1 MSNYLLFVR
10 QNLALL
16 TFGFIT
22 VFTGNLGQ
30 SFFIAWFGAGIQE
43 SLNLSAGAY
52 GSAYSLATLCSAVTV
67 MWAGGLIDK
76 MPLRRYVI
84 LISVGLVVALAVLS
98 QTQSLPAL
106 LLGFFLLR
114 LFGQSLLPHTGSTTM
129 SRYFEQG
136 RGKGLS
142 LASSGMPIGEIVLP
156 VIAVASIA
164 WVGWQYTYLGL
175 SLVVLLCM
183 LPLFLWLLRISP
195 RVDESLDP
203 GKDLSRSSDN
213 SKDNKPAGRR
223 AVLSDYRFWLAFPG
237 LIAGPFLL
245 TGLFIH
251 QNFLLSEK
259 GWSMNWLATCFI
271 IYGAVHWGSSLISG
285 ALVDRLRAPRM
296 LPWILVP
303 LLACMLT
310 AAFVPGQWSAPLMM
324 ALLGVAAG
332 AMPPVTGSLWPEIYG
347 TARLGAIRAMNLSIM
362 VLSTAMSPVL
372 FGYFIDRSASGEQLY
387 AACSVFVAVAL
398 VMMCLSY
405 PANSRPV
412 ATS

>member
-16 TFGFIT
+16 LFGFMT

-30 SFFIAWFGAGIQE
+30 SFFIAWFGAGIQA
-43 SLNLSAGAY
+43 SLDLSAGAY
-52 GSAYSLATLCSAVTV
+52 GSAYSMATLCSAVTV
-67 MWAGGLIDK
+67 MWAGGLIDQ

-84 LISVGLVVALAVLS
+84 LISVGLSLALLVLS
-98 QTQSLPAL
+98 QTQSLPLL
-106 LLGFFLLR
+106 LLGFYLLR

-129 SRYFEQG
+129 SRYFENG
-136 RGKGLS
+136 RGKALS

-156 VIAVASIA
+156 VLAVASIA

-175 SLVVLLCM
+175 SVVVLLFM
-183 LPLFLWLLRISP
+183 LPLFLWLLHKSP
-195 RVDESLDP
+195 RVDESLNP
-203 GKDLSRSSDN
+203 NQSTSQAASTHHGSR
-213 SKDNKPAGRR
+213 PAGRT
-223 AVLSDYRFWLAFPG
+223 AVLSDYRFWLALPG

-271 IYGAVHWGSSLISG
+271 IYGAVHWGSSLVSG

-372 FGYFIDRSASGEQLY
+372 FGYFIDRSASGGQLY
-387 AACSVFVAVAL
+387 GACAVFVAVAL

-412 ATS
+412 ANS

>member
-1 MSNYLLFVR
+1 LRDYLLFVR

-16 TFGFIT
+16 TFGFMT

-43 SLNLSAGAY
+43 SLDLSAGVY
-52 GSAYSLATLCSAVTV
+52 GSAYSFATLCSAITV
-67 MWAGGLIDK
+67 IWAGGLIDQ
-76 MPLRRYVI
+76 MPLRRYVV
-84 LISVGLVVALAVLS
+84 LISMGLALALLVLS
-98 QTQSLPAL
+98 QTQSLPLL

-129 SRYFEQG
+129 SRYFKDG
-136 RGKGLS
+136 RGKALS
-142 LASSGMPIGEIVLP
+142 LASSGMPIGEVVLP
-156 VIAVASIA
+156 VLAVASIA

-175 SLVVLLCM
+175 SLSVLLLM
-183 LPLFLWLLRISP
+183 LPLFLWLLGKSP
-195 RVDESLDP
+195 RLDETSSPEQTAEDKTVP
-203 GKDLSRSSDN
+203 GQL
-213 SKDNKPAGRR
+213 NKPPGRG
-223 AVLSDYRFWLAFPG
+223 AVLRDYRFWLALPG

-271 IYGAVHWGSSLISG
+271 IYGTVHWVSSLISG
-285 ALVDRLRAPRM
+285 AVVDRLRAPRM

-347 TARLGAIRAMNLSIM
+347 TARLGAIRAMNMSIM
-362 VLSTAMSPVL
+362 VLSTAISPVL
-372 FGYFIDRSASGEQLY
+372 FGYFIDRSVSGAQLY
-387 AACSVFVAVAL
+387 GACSVFVAVAL
-398 VMMCLSY
+398 VLMCLSY

-412 ATS
+412 ANS

>member
-1 MSNYLLFVR
+1 MRDYLRFVR
-10 QNLALL
+10 HNLALL
-16 TFGFIT
+16 TFGFMA

-43 SLNLSAGAY
+43 SLELSAGAY

-67 MWAGGLIDK
+67 IWAGGLIDQ

-84 LISVGLVVALAVLS
+84 LISLGLALALLVLS
-98 QTQSLPAL
+98 QTQSLPLL

-129 SRYFEQG
+129 SRYFRDG
-136 RGKGLS
+136 RGKALS

-164 WVGWQYTYLGL
+164 WVGWQATYLGL
-175 SLVVLLCM
+175 SLAVILVM
-183 LPLFLWLLRISP
+183 LPLFLWLLSKSP
-195 RVDESLDP
+195 RLDET
-203 GKDLSRSSDN
+203 SSPDQVTAKSATSN
-213 SKDNKPAGRR
+213 NNDKPAGRG
-223 AVLSDYRFWLAFPG
+223 AVLRDYRFWLALPG

-251 QNFLLSEK
+251 QNFLLSQK

-271 IYGAVHWGSSLISG
+271 IYGAVHWGSSLVSG

-310 AAFVPGQWSAPLMM
+310 AAFVPGQWSAILMM
-324 ALLGVAAG
+324 ALLGIAAG

-372 FGYFIDRSASGEQLY
+372 FGYFIDRSASAAQLY
-387 AACSVFVAVAL
+387 GACAVFVAVAL

-412 ATS
+412 VNS